1 MSYGLPLA
9 LLLAAAALA
18 RLYAVLPRATPR
30 RRTAP
35 PRTGTCALAVFLGSG
50 GHTSEALA
58 LLAGLDFARYTPRT
72 YVLSSGDALSAK
84 KAIALEAAKA
94 SPAGSSRKSPYALV
108 TIPRA
113 RRVHQPLLTTP
124 FSSAVSLAACAY
136 HVALAPLLTGRPFAD
151 VLLVNGP
158 GTCVMLCLA
167 VYLNRFLGLPSPKLI
182 YVESFA
188 RVKRLS
194 LSGKILKPFV
204 DRFLVQ
210 WPDLAQGDS
219 RLQYKGC
226 LV

>member
-1 MSYGLPLA
+1 MAYGPLLA
-9 LLLAAAALA
+9 LLLLSAALA
-18 RLYAVLPRATPR
+18 RLYAVLPRGNPPKR
-30 RRTAP
+30 RSRA
-35 PRTGTCALAVFLGSG
+35 RSETCTLAVFLGSG

-58 LLAGLDFARYTPRT
+58 LVSALDFDRYYPRK
-72 YVLSSGDALSAK
+72 YFVSQGDILSAK
-84 KAIALEAAKA
+84 KAIALESDRA
-94 SPAGSSRKSPYALV
+94 SASLSSSTTPYTV
-108 TIPRA
+108 ITIPRA
-113 RRVHQPLLTTP
+113 RRVHQSLLTTP
-124 FSSAVSLAACAY
+124 FSSAISLIVCTY
-136 HVALAPLLTGRPFAD
+136 HVTINPLLSGEPFAD

-167 VYLNRFLGLPSPKLI
+167 VYLNRFFGLSSPKLI

-210 WPDLAQGDS
+210 WPDLAQDNS
-219 RLQYKGC
+219 RVQYKGC